1 VKPVAALC
9 PCGSGLA
16 AQDCCLL
23 VINGT
28 PASTPEALMRSRY
41 TAFALENE
49 DYLRS
54 SWHASTRPAG
64 TLLAAGTRWSGL
76 NIINTGSDGDQGS
89 VSFVATFQEVQEK
102 GWYQLQETSRF
113 VREDGR
119 WFYLDGDARWMT
131 LRPGRNDECPCGSGK
146 KYKKCCG

>member
-1 VKPVAALC
+1 
-9 PCGSGLA
+9 
-16 AQDCCLL
+16 
-23 VINGT
+23 
-28 PASTPEALMRSRY
+28 MRSRY

-54 SWHASTRPAG
+54 SWHTSTRPAG
-64 TLLAAGTRWSGL
+64 ALLAAGTRWCGL
-76 NIINTGSDGDQGS
+76 NIIDTASDGDQGY
-89 VSFVATFQEVQEK
+89 VRFVATFQEVQEK
-102 GWYQLQETSRF
+102 GWHQLQESSRF

-119 WFYLDGDARWMT
+119 WFYLEGDARWLA